1 MNRFIKR
8 LSEEISLVG
17 NYTESGNLWCLHL
30 VNTAHGQP
38 AAAVTVSEGELPFR
52 MVEEMMGFKAVTYVN
67 LGLDRHYS
75 VNDPSGKEVYRASL
89 T

>member
-8 LSEEISLVG
+8 LSGEVSLVG
-17 NYTESGNLWCLHL
+17 NYRKSGTLWGLRL
-30 VNTAHGQP
+30 IRTAEGQP
-38 AAAVTVSEGELPFR
+38 EAVITVSEGELPSR
-52 MVEEMMGFKAVTYVN
+52 IIEELLGFKAVTYVN

>member
-8 LSEEISLVG
+8 LSQEVSLVG

-30 VNTAHGQP
+30 VRTAEEQP
-38 AAAVTVSEGELPFR
+38 TAVVTVSEGELPSR
-52 MVEEMMGFKAVTYVN
+52 MVEELLGFKAVTYVN

>member
-8 LSEEISLVG
+8 LSGEVSLVG
-17 NYTESGNLWCLHL
+17 NYTKSGTLWGLRL
-30 VNTAHGQP
+30 IRTAEGQP
-38 AAAVTVSEGELPFR
+38 EAVVTVSEGELPSR
-52 MVEEMMGFKAVTYVN
+52 MVEELLGFKAVTYVN

>member
-8 LSEEISLVG
+8 LSGEVSLVG
-17 NYTESGNLWCLHL
+17 NYTKSGTLWGLRL
-30 VNTAHGQP
+30 IRTAEGQP
-38 AAAVTVSEGELPFR
+38 EAVVTISEGELPSR
-52 MVEEMMGFKAVTYVN
+52 MVEELLGFKAVTYVN

>member
-17 NYTESGNLWCLHL
+17 NYTKSGTLWGLRL
-30 VNTAHGQP
+30 IRTAEGQP
-38 AAAVTVSEGELPFR
+38 EAVVTVSEGELPSR
-52 MVEEMMGFKAVTYVN
+52 MVEELLGFKAVTYVN